1 MRTPEDAAIIPAG
14 GRPAAAP
21 AYKGEQIVQHRSP
34 ALLRPFLRHALAAMA
49 CVVAVMPGPAR
60 AIDWNAVQGA
70 EIPLFYPG
78 LMSWEKVLTAAS
90 HKGATKFRAGE
101 TCAGCHAGEE
111 AEMGAAQAKPDGY
124 AGRSS
129 LTVQLKAAV
138 ADGSLHFQ
146 LSGPAVDGK
155 APAVAL
161 MLGNDALKS
170 TAQAGCWAACHDD
183 APGMASD
190 SGLKLGKY
198 LPRSRSRNTATGGG
212 DSVRPQA
219 ELDAALAAGE
229 FLELMEVDAAGKG
242 ERALVGGPARSRGL
256 LEVAEDDEDGWHR
269 RGHPADALCEISEL
283 EAGAGI
289 VEHAQAPV
297 RPVVVGHH
305 DEPGGAGAEAD
316 GDMARGAGPQ
326 DRIREVA
333 RCKEAR

>member
-49 CVVAVMPGPAR
+49 WMPGPAR

-242 ERALVGGPARSRGL
+242 ERAWVLERIQERELPGTSMRVEGGRWIAELARPLAAAGGDEIALAAGNTYHLGVAVHDPGGEGRRHLVSLHVSLTVG
-256 LEVAEDDEDGWHR
+256 
-269 RGHPADALCEISEL
+269 ADA
-283 EAGAGI
+283 AT
-289 VEHAQAPV
+289 
-297 RPVVVGHH
+297 VV
-305 DEPGGAGAEAD
+305 AAT
-316 GDMARGAGPQ
+316 R
-326 DRIREVA
+326 
-333 RCKEAR
+333 